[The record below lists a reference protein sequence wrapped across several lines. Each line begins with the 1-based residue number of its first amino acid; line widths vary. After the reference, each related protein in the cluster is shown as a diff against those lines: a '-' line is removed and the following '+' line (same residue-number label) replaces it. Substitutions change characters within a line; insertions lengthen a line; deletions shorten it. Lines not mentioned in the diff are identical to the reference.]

1 MLKLKRCLFYG
12 GGITM
17 SGAVAIKSKPNYS
30 DKKSSVIISFKRKQN
45 SFSLRDEFKEI
56 DRDLKMLE
64 DKYVS
69 PVIWKDEKE
78 QEEKERLILDHYNL
92 RTNNNIK
99 NIDAN
104 LEFIL
109 NDCSPMEVTLLGIVM
124 EVNSP
129 HSLKALSPIAVT
141 R

>member
-1 MLKLKRCLFYG
+1 
-12 GGITM
+12 M

-104 LEFIL
+104 LELKNYQGRTYYYGLTDFIEF
-109 NDCSPMEVTLLGIVM
+109 C
-124 EVNSP
+124 NSWGNYINKIEKLYLDEYTC
-129 HSLKALSPIAVT
+129 HT
-141 R
+141 RRGF